1 MDLSS
6 TDLLALPYIIAMHD
20 AGATFTAAGSGWLVK
35 TSAGEAFQFNEEDLC
50 NGLSVVKE
58 RFVDNELDGF
68 EVRDALVIDI
78 GAHFGDSAV
87 WFAKHGAKQIVAY
100 EPFPTTAAVAA
111 VSIRLNRL
119 ESRVKLNVLGVGGQ
133 SSRLQVPYD
142 RRLSSTQSA
151 RVASEGGVLGESTQV
166 DIVAFADVVTDART
180 EGRTGNLAIKI
191 DCEGCEEDIF
201 AEPESWHALSL
212 ANRLVIEW
220 HRPETLP
227 GFLEQLRAVRFNYTT
242 RATPNSTVIIL
253 ADRIEPP
260 A

>member
-20 AGATFTAAGSGWLVK
+20 AGATFTAAGKGWLVT

-87 WFAKHGAKQIVAY
+87 WFAKQGAKQIVAY

-133 SSRLQVPYD
+133 NSRLQVPYD

-220 HRPETLP
+220 HRSETLP

-253 ADRIEPP
+253 ADRIEPL